1 MANGTAVSAG
11 DLGGVAA
18 TAMAWRVLRG
28 CAVVKEKPEKRNGQR
43 RGDAGEREGVE
54 GVHWPDVAW
63 LDRAEATHGLFS
75 STRRPWPE
83 GGRPLT
89 PSDQPIQTLQWTP
102 DSRFS

>member
-1 MANGTAVSAG
+1 VAG
-11 DLGGVAA
+11 ARRLSCGEGEARKAKWAA
-18 TAMAWRVLRG
+18 
-28 CAVVKEKPEKRNGQR
+28 Q
-43 RGDAGEREGVE
+43 GDAGEREGVE

-63 LDRAEATHGLFS
+63 LGRAEATHGLFS